1 MANNKKPRHIVDEKE
16 AQLYNM
22 RRMNNNGKSLN
33 LTEFK
38 ELLRDMKYLTSPVF
52 IKCFTSGVN
61 PPFIKV
67 SRGEYAFAKEPIYQ
81 ARLQSAWDDFQS
93 YGKMKTSDN
102 PLQIKVAIELL
113 KKNGYRVLKP
123 TTQWQEV

>member
-22 RRMNNNGKSLN
+22 RRENNKGKLFD
-33 LTEFK
+33 LTEFRT
-38 ELLRDMKYLTSPVF
+38 LLHQMGYFASPVF
-52 IKCFTSGVN
+52 VKCFTSGVN

-67 SRGEYAFAKEPIYQ
+67 DHGKYAFAKEPIYKD
-81 ARLQSAWDDFQS
+81 RLQKAWDDFES
-93 YGKMKTSDN
+93 YGKKTPDN
-102 PLQIKVAIELL
+102 PIQIRAAIELL

-123 TTQWQEV
+123 RTQWEEV